1 MAERGKNVDVLRQN
15 RRKNFSRRTEIQHTN
30 CVGNRKEAVPLDGER
45 CPCCGREVVSFLY
58 LRGGEVVGCDGCVAA
73 WDLWELP
80 RAVTE
85 PEGRWEDGRT
95 A

>member
-1 MAERGKNVDVLRQN
+1 M
-15 RRKNFSRRTEIQHTN
+15 
-30 CVGNRKEAVPLDGER
+30 DGER

-80 RAVTE
+80 QDAE
-85 PEGRWEDGRT
+85 PEGRWEHGRT

>member
-1 MAERGKNVDVLRQN
+1 MSTFCGKTAGKIFRGG
-15 RRKNFSRRTEIQHTN
+15 RKFNTQTASEI
-30 CVGNRKEAVPLDGER
+30 GKEAVPVDGER
-45 CPCCGREVVSFLY
+45 CPCCGREVASFLY

-80 RAVTE
+80 REPE
-85 PEGRWEDGRT
+85 PEGRWENGRT

>member
-1 MAERGKNVDVLRQN
+1 M
-15 RRKNFSRRTEIQHTN
+15 
-30 CVGNRKEAVPLDGER
+30 DGER
-45 CPCCGREVVSFLY
+45 CPCCGREVASFLY

-85 PEGRWEDGRT
+85 LEGRWENGRT

>member
-1 MAERGKNVDVLRQN
+1 MSTFCGKTAGKIFRGGG
-15 RRKNFSRRTEIQHTN
+15 EINTQTASEI
-30 CVGNRKEAVPLDGER
+30 RKEAVPLDGER
-45 CPCCGREVVSFLY
+45 CPCCGREVASFLY

-80 RAVTE
+80 QGQE
-85 PEGRWEDGRT
+85 PEGRWENGRT